1 MPSVPV
7 RIGTRLAVFGMVLA
21 LTACGSGTTTTGG
34 VSAGDDSTG
43 AQASSAGGSPGT
55 GPGGNSGSTPGG
67 GSGGGPVA
75 PVTGPRTYSICS
87 ASTIA
92 RDALVAFFD
101 AREGDTIAFCAGRYD
116 LPTGLILNGKRGITI
131 KGAGINR
138 TFLSFKNSDSA
149 EGLNATH
156 ADGLI
161 VDGLTIEDT
170 PGNGIRIF
178 RSEQVVLRNV
188 RTRWR
193 DGAGRDETQAGYTP
207 SPENGAYGL
216 YPVESRHVL
225 MENCE
230 AHGASDAGIYVGQ
243 TSDVIVRNCLATYN
257 VAGYEF
263 ENTFRA
269 VFEDNVATKN
279 TGGFLVFDLPDL
291 RQYGSKNVVRRNK
304 TYANNTENFAPV
316 GNIVG
321 LVPRGTGMLILAS
334 DQLEIYDN
342 EIYDNDT
349 LGIAIVNYGLA
360 DPNQPDPRYDFYPE
374 GIEIRGN
381 TFRDNGGN
389 VQLPSAERGE
399 ASILPLLLKLK
410 NLGRSAHIVWDGAE
424 DVPNGCTDIPKDAD
438 GVRLTQP
445 NAARDHEEQG
455 GRTDERGRP
464 NVTREDME
472 PSCKWNAW
480 KFGTDGKLKQPA
492 NGLCIAADNTYANTQ
507 ATTLLTTEYLRAN
520 VTSSDPA
527 QLVLDLLKLASTNVA
542 PHRCDL
548 PARPDPGLALPYV
561 VDPDGDEARPDPA
574 VVAAACTGGTP
585 GQVNRAALAYD
596 CPRLDQYGLF
606 GDATD
611 PTQNPRGGVL
621 YELNTALFSDYSS
634 KYRFLFI
641 PPGQTA
647 TYKDRANGDTATL
660 DFPIGTVI
668 AKTFAFR
675 KEDANGAL
683 LSQNVVETRLLIKRQ
698 KADGSVNWVGL
709 PYMWTGSGAARV
721 AELKIEGGSASVEY
735 DYLDPDT
742 GVKNP
747 DGSRKRYTGSVAA
760 YRVPAALNCLTCHA
774 GDDRE
779 PGSAPIGPKA
789 RNLNRDNTYSGV
801 GSINQLQHLKNLGL
815 LAGLPADFSTVDRAP
830 RWNVPGSSGELPD
843 SAQDVHLRVRAYL
856 ETNCMHCHNP
866 SGAGSNSGL
875 SLDAYRTVNVSYGIC
890 KKPVAA
896 GRGSGGL
903 RFDLIPQDADG
914 SILPF
919 RLASTE
925 AGVKM
930 PPIARS
936 LAHGEAVN
944 LITSWVNT
952 VLPTPD
958 TEDEEVC
965 TGAGAGTGGLPL
977 SVPAVAKAYAESAK
991 RMSSADQRRAKA
1003 VPAD

>member
-1 MPSVPV
+1 MTLNRTP
-7 RIGTRLAVFGMVLA
+7 TWLASMLIPLA
-21 LTACGSGTTTTGG
+21 LLLPGCDSRISSGL
-34 VSAGDDSTG
+34 GD
-43 AQASSAGGSPGT
+43 AV
-55 GPGGNSGSTPGG
+55 
-67 GSGGGPVA
+67 GGPDGGTA
-75 PVTGPRTYSICS
+75 EPRTYSVC
-87 ASTIA
+87 AAGTIS
-92 RDALVAFFD
+92 RDALIAFFD
-101 AREGDTIAFCAGRYD
+101 AREGDTIEFCAGRFD

-131 KGAGINR
+131 KGAGMDR

-149 EGLNATH
+149 EGINATH

-170 PGNGIRIF
+170 PGNGIRVF

-193 DGAGRDETQAGYTP
+193 DAAGRDETQAGYTP
-207 SPENGAYGL
+207 RFQAGAYGL

-225 MENCE
+225 IEGCE

-243 TSDVIVRNCLATYN
+243 TSDVVVRNCLATYN

-269 VFEDNVATKN
+269 VFEDNVATRN
-279 TGGFLVFDLPDL
+279 VGGFLVFDLPDL
-291 RQYGSKNVVRRNK
+291 RQYGEKNVVRRNK
-304 TYANNTENFAPV
+304 SYANNTDNFAPV

-349 LGIAIVNYGLA
+349 LGIAIINYGLA

-374 GIEIRGN
+374 GIEIRHN
-381 TFRDNGGN
+381 QFRDNGGN
-389 VQLPSAERGE
+389 VQLPSADRGE
-399 ASILPLLLKLK
+399 ASVLPLLLKLK
-410 NLGRSAHIVWDGAE
+410 NLGRSAHIVWDGAV
-424 DVPNGCTDIPKDAD
+424 DAPNGCTSIPKDAD
-438 GVRLTQP
+438 GVALTQP
-445 NAARDHEEQG
+445 NAARPHEEQG

-464 NVTREDME
+464 NVLREDAT
-472 PSCKWNAW
+472 PTCKWNAW
-480 KFGTDGKLKQPA
+480 KFGTDGALKLPE
-492 NGLCIAADNTYANTQ
+492 NGVCIAADNTYSNTQ
-507 ATTLLTTEYLRAN
+507 PGTLLNTEFLRAN
-520 VTSSDPA
+520 ITSSDPV
-527 QLVLDLLKLASTNVA
+527 QLVLDLLKPASTDLT

-548 PARPDPGLALPYV
+548 PTRPDPVLDLPYV
-561 VDPDGDEARPDPA
+561 PDPDSEDARPDPA
-574 VVAAACTGGTP
+574 VVTAACTGGTA

-596 CPRLDQYGLF
+596 CPRLEQYGLF
-606 GDATD
+606 AEAQD
-611 PTQNPRGGVL
+611 PTKNASGGGVP
-621 YELNTALFSDYSS
+621 YELNTALFSDYST

-647 TYKDRANGDTATL
+647 VYRDHTNGVTATL
-660 DFPIGTVI
+660 DFPVGTVI

-675 KEDANGAL
+675 KEDGTGTL
-683 LSQNVVETRLLIKRQ
+683 VSENVVETRLLIKRQ
-698 KADGSVNWVGL
+698 KADGSVQWVGL
-709 PYMWTGSGAARV
+709 PYVWSGSGTTRV
-721 AELKIEGGSASVEY
+721 AELKLEGSTASVEY
-735 DYLDPDT
+735 DYLDPDP
-742 GVKNP
+742 GVKNA
-747 DGSRKRYTGSVAA
+747 DGSRKRYTGATAS

-789 RNLNRDNTYSGV
+789 RNLNRDHDYAGV

-815 LAGLPADFSTVDRAP
+815 LTGLPADTSTVERLP
-830 RWNVPGSSGELPD
+830 RWNVPGSTGQLPA
-843 SAQDVHLRVRAYL
+843 SPQDVHLRVRAYL

-866 SGAGSNSGL
+866 RGAASNSGL
-875 SLDAYRTVNVSYGIC
+875 SLDYYRTVNVQYGIC

-896 GRGSGGL
+896 GRGSGGK
-903 RFDLIPQDADG
+903 RFDLIPRDADG

-919 RLASTE
+919 RLASAE

-944 LITSWVNT
+944 LVTEWTDS
-952 VLPTPD
+952 VLPTAD

-965 TGAGAGTGGLPL
+965 AGGGLGGLPL
-977 SVPAVAKAYAESAK
+977 SVPAIARAYAETAK
-991 RMSSADQRRAKA
+991 ALTSADQRRAREA
-1003 VPAD
+1003 PRP

>member
-1 MPSVPV
+1 MTPN
-7 RIGTRLAVFGMVLA
+7 RARTLLAWLLIPLLGMLLA
-21 LTACGSGTTTTGG
+21 GCDRTSSGL
-34 VSAGDDSTG
+34 GDF
-43 AQASSAGGSPGT
+43 
-55 GPGGNSGSTPGG
+55 
-67 GSGGGPVA
+67 GGGPDGGTA
-75 PVTGPRTYSICS
+75 EPRTYSLCN
-87 ASTIA
+87 ASTIS
-92 RDALVAFFD
+92 RDALIAFFE
-101 AREGDTIAFCAGRYD
+101 AREGDTIEFCAGRFD
-116 LPTGLILNGKRGITI
+116 LPTGLILNGKRGITV
-131 KGAGINR
+131 KGAGMNR

-170 PGNGIRIF
+170 PGNGIRVF
-178 RSEQVVLRNV
+178 RSQQVVLRNV
-188 RTRWR
+188 RARWR
-193 DGAGRDETQAGYTP
+193 DAAGRDETQAGFAP
-207 SPENGAYGL
+207 SAENGAYGL

-257 VAGYEF
+257 VAGFEF

-269 VFEDNVATKN
+269 VFENNVATKN

-291 RQYGSKNVVRRNK
+291 RQYGAKNVVRNNK
-304 TYANNTENFAPV
+304 TFANNTDNFAPV

-334 DQLEIYDN
+334 DQLEIHDN
-342 EIYDNDT
+342 EVYDNDT

-374 GIEIRGN
+374 GIEIRHN

-410 NLGRSAHIVWDGAE
+410 NLGRSAHIVWDGAV
-424 DVPNGCTDIPKDAD
+424 DAPNGCTQIPKDAS
-438 GVRLTQP
+438 GVPLTQP
-445 NAARDHEEQG
+445 NPASPHEEQG

-464 NVTREDME
+464 NVLREDAT
-472 PSCKWNAW
+472 PACKWNAW
-480 KFGTDGKLKQPA
+480 KFGDGGALKLPE
-492 NGLCIAADNTYANTQ
+492 NGLCIAADNTYSNTQ
-507 ATTLLTTEYLRAN
+507 LGTLLNTEFLRAN
-520 VTSSDPA
+520 ITSSDPV
-527 QLVLDLLKLASTNVA
+527 QLVLDLLKPASTDLT

-548 PARPDPGLALPYV
+548 PARPDPVLDLPYV
-561 VDPDGDEARPDPA
+561 PDPGSDDARPDPA
-574 VVAAACTGGTP
+574 VVEAACSGGSA

-596 CPRLDQYGLF
+596 CSRLDQYGLF
-606 GDATD
+606 ADPLD
-611 PTQNPRGGVL
+611 PTKNANGGGVP
-621 YELNTALFSDYSS
+621 YELNTALFSDYST

-641 PPGQTA
+641 PPNQAAVYRDRSNGVTA
-647 TYKDRANGDTATL
+647 TI
-660 DFPIGTVI
+660 DFPVGTVI
-668 AKTFAFR
+668 AKTFSFR
-675 KEDANGAL
+675 KEDGSGTL
-683 LSQNVVETRLLIKRQ
+683 LSENVVETRLLIKRQ
-698 KADGSVNWVGL
+698 KADGSVQWVGL
-709 PYMWTGSGAARV
+709 PYVWTGSGATRV
-721 AELKIEGGSASVEY
+721 AELRLEGGVASVEY
-735 DYLDPDT
+735 DYRDPDP

-747 DGSRKRYTGSVAA
+747 DGSRMRYAGATTA

-774 GDDRE
+774 GDNRE

-789 RNLNRDNTYSGV
+789 RNLNRDHEYAGV

-815 LAGLPADFSTVDRAP
+815 LTGLPGDPSTIDRLP
-830 RWNVPGSSGELPD
+830 RWNVPGSTGQLPG
-843 SAQDVHLRVRAYL
+843 SAQDVHLRTRAYL

-866 SGAGSNSGL
+866 AGAASNSGL
-875 SLDAYRTVNVSYGIC
+875 SLDYYRTVNVQYGIC

-896 GRGSGGL
+896 GRGSGGK
-903 RFDLIPQDADG
+903 RFDLIPRDADG

-919 RLASTE
+919 RVASVE

-944 LITSWVNT
+944 LMTEWVDT

-965 TGAGAGTGGLPL
+965 AGGGLGGLPL
-977 SVPAVAKAYAESAK
+977 SVPAVARAYADAAK
-991 RMSSADQRRAKA
+991 SLSSADQRRARA
-1003 VPAD
+1003 VTHP